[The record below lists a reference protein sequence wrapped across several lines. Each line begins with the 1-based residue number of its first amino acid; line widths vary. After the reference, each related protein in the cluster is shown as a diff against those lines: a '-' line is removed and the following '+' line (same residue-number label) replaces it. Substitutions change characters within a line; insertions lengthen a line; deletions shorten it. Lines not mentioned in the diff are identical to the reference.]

1 MRNIYF
7 ICFLLF
13 SFNLGA
19 QSLSEANEYFDKYEY
34 KKAAQLFSECAKK
47 KHLSIENYKRM
58 AYSYFTISEF
68 EQSYPLTDSL
78 TKLKTV
84 EPYFIYMHG
93 MASMYKGNY
102 AQAKELFS
110 LYKIRDDKFD
120 VDVLIHSCDSIPL
133 WKPID
138 FKENKLFKHN
148 GTKAD
153 LSGQKSMNGF
163 FIFQE
168 DGKDSLGM
176 TILEEQVDASE
187 LLTSEPFYVTNN
199 EVRPIK
205 IQSTLESITLTSLAN
220 IPKTSEVVVTIADL
234 LSPDEVKRAPHLY
247 GGKLDTITNVLS
259 DVQPW
264 IYSGFEDSTA
274 CAHAT
279 INESGNKIVF
289 TKMGKNTKGADL
301 YLSNFENGSWS
312 KPVSI
317 ISLNSIDDDMYPLFS
332 GDSILTFSSNGR
344 AGYGSL
350 DIYRCSFDGLTFSGV
365 SHYSEPI
372 NSFADDFNF
381 TFIGKETGIYSSNK
395 KGGIGDDD
403 IYEITFKPSII
414 NPKKEAYDRFVKNWM
429 DQKVYFDYAKFS
441 LKKDIY
447 QLDSL
452 VAFLKDNPSCKIAIE
467 AHTDSRGET
476 LYNLYL
482 SDFRAKNIKAELVEK
497 GISATQIL
505 VVPKGE
511 TDPQVSCKAE
521 CTEAEHALNR
531 VAIIKLKLP

>member
-1 MRNIYF
+1 MRKINF
-7 ICFLLF
+7 ICFLFISL
-13 SFNLGA
+13 NLGA
-19 QSLSEANEYFDKYEY
+19 QTLSEANEYFDKYEY
-34 KKAAQLFSECAKK
+34 KKAAQLFSECANK
-47 KHLSIENYKRM
+47 KHLSIENYKRL

-68 EQSYPLTDSL
+68 ELSYPLTDSL
-78 TKLKTV
+78 TKLKTI

-93 MASMYKGNY
+93 IASLYKGNY

-120 VDVLIHSCDSIPL
+120 VDLLIHSCDSIPL

-138 FKENKLFKHN
+138 FKENKLFQHN
-148 GTKAD
+148 GKKAD
-153 LSGQKSMNGF
+153 LSGQKIMNGF

-168 DGKDSLGM
+168 EGKDSLGM
-176 TILEEQVDASE
+176 TVLQEQVDASE
-187 LLTSEPFYVTNN
+187 LLTSKPFYVTNN
-199 EVRPIK
+199 EVREIK

-220 IPKTSEVVVTIADL
+220 FPKTNDVIVTIADL
-234 LSPDEVKRAPHLY
+234 LSSDEVKRAPHLY
-247 GGKLDTITNVLS
+247 FAKLDTINNLLTEI
-259 DVQPW
+259 QPW

-289 TKMGKNTKGADL
+289 TKMGKNTKSADL
-301 YLSNFENGSWS
+301 YISVLENGNWS

-317 ISLNSIDDDMYPLFS
+317 ISLNTIDDDMYPLFS
-332 GDSILTFSSNGR
+332 GDSLLTFSSNGR
-344 AGYGSL
+344 AGYGAL
-350 DIYRCSFDGLTFSGV
+350 DIYRTSFDGLTFSGV
-365 SHYSEPI
+365 THYSEPI
-372 NSFADDFNF
+372 NSFAADFNF
-381 TFIGKETGIYSSNK
+381 TYIEKETGIYSSNK
-395 KGGIGDDD
+395 NGGIGDDD
-403 IYEITFKPSII
+403 VYEITFKPSVI
-414 NPKKEAYDRFVKNWM
+414 NPEKEAFERFVKKWV

-452 VAFLKDNPSCKIAIE
+452 VTFLKENPTCKIIIE

-482 SDFRAKNIKAELVEK
+482 SDFRAKNIKAELVDR
-497 GISATQIL
+497 GISETQIL

-521 CTEAEHALNR
+521 CNETEHALNR

>member
-1 MRNIYF
+1 MRKLYF
-7 ICFLLF
+7 ICFLLIT
-13 SFNLGA
+13 SNLGA
-19 QSLSEANEYFDKYEY
+19 QSLSEANEYFEKYEY
-34 KKAAQLFSECAKK
+34 KKAAQIFSECSKNK
-47 KHLSIENYKRM
+47 RLSLENYKRM

-68 EQSYPLTDSL
+68 DQSYPLTDSL
-78 TKLKTV
+78 TKLKAI

-93 MASMYKGNY
+93 MASMYKGNFT
-102 AQAKELFS
+102 QAKELFS

-120 VDVLIHSCDSIPL
+120 VDVLIKSCDSIPL

-138 FKENKLFKHN
+138 FKENKLFQHN

-153 LSGQKSMNGF
+153 LSGQKSLNGF

-168 DGKDSLGM
+168 DGKDSLGR

-187 LLTSEPFYVTNN
+187 LLTSEPFYVINN
-199 EVRPIK
+199 EVRTIN

-220 IPKTSEVVVTIADL
+220 FPKTNDVIVTIADL
-234 LSPDEVKRAPHLY
+234 LSADELKRAPHLY
-247 GGKLDTITNVLS
+247 SAKLDTINNLLT
-259 DVQPW
+259 DIQPW
-264 IYSGFEDSTA
+264 IYSGFEDSSA

-279 INESGNKIVF
+279 INESGTKIVF
-289 TKMGKNTKGADL
+289 TKMGKNTKSADL
-301 YLSNFENGSWS
+301 YISNFENGSWS
-312 KPVSI
+312 KPVSL
-317 ISLNSIDDDMYPLFS
+317 ISLNTSDDDMYPLFS

-350 DIYRCSFDGLTFSGV
+350 DIYKTLSKGLIFSDV
-365 SHYSEPI
+365 SHFSAPI
-372 NSFADDFNF
+372 NSFSDDFNF
-381 TFIGKETGIYSSNK
+381 TYITKESGIYSSNRN
-395 KGGIGDDD
+395 GGIGDDD
-403 IYEITFKPSII
+403 IYEITFKPVVIDT
-414 NPKKEAYDRFVKNWM
+414 KKDNYDRFVKNWV

-452 VAFLKDNPSCKIAIE
+452 VAFLKNNPTCKIAIE

-482 SDFRAKNIKAELVEK
+482 SDFRAKNIKSELVER
-497 GISATQIL
+497 GISENQIIA
-505 VVPKGE
+505 VPKGE
-511 TDPQVSCKAE
+511 TEPQVKCKAE
-521 CTEAEHALNR
+521 CTENEHALNR